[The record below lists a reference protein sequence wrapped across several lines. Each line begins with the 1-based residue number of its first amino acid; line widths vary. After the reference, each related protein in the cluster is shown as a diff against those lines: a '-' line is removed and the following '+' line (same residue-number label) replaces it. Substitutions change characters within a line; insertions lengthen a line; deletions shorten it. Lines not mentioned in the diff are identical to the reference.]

1 MTFFTIFDRSFSSI
15 LGLWVNLMDLKRRQ
29 FLAWLGLAAVGSFNL
44 GNLGCGGRGFS
55 VGSLLQAPAQGSAS
69 PPPSP
74 NCPMK
79 NNLGARPRLDSA
91 TGSPKRL
98 LQFGHLSDVHI
109 TLEQFTFTG
118 HPELETLLDSFGEQI
133 GFGGLDRPEIQERFD
148 VDNLRAMVKTLNAAK
163 PPLDFVVNT
172 GDAVDIGTVPEL
184 VGFLSEMNQL
194 DCPWFQVVGNH
205 DCLGMG
211 NIPPALLENFTDLDF
226 LNKQEFIQKHY
237 PGKAQDRS
245 RTAFGSQAKG
255 FDFGPASGGNPPEAR
270 GYYAFTAVPP
280 ISGGNG
286 RLIQPGIRFYVLETS
301 RAAGKALGHVE
312 KDQLRWLKKELEGH
326 PHFLA
331 VVVSHHPIGRIE
343 EGGEELK
350 NLMLAHPQVIALV
363 CGHNHKHHIQAFKN
377 PRKPGLG
384 FWQIQTSSLI
394 DYPQQGRILEIY
406 DRGNGT
412 GAIRTFVFNQQA
424 NGQLGKNARAS
435 YRSAAQEEF
444 DGSGSA
450 QDRNVE
456 LLFQMPVLN

>member
-1 MTFFTIFDRSFSSI
+1 
-15 LGLWVNLMDLKRRQ
+15 MDLKRRQ
-29 FLAWLGLAAVGSFNL
+29 FLAWLGLTAVGSFNL

-74 NCPMK
+74 SNCPMR
-79 NNLGARPRLDSA
+79 NTLGAHPRLDSA

-98 LQFGHLSDVHI
+98 LQFGHLTDVHI
-109 TLEQFTFTG
+109 TLEQFTLTG
-118 HPELETLLDSFGEQI
+118 HPKLETLLDSFGEQI

-148 VDNLRAMVKTLNAAK
+148 VDTLRAMVKTLNAAK

-205 DCLGMG
+205 DCLGLG
-211 NIPPALLENFTDLDF
+211 NIPPAMLENFTDLDF
-226 LNKQEFIQKHY
+226 LSKQEFIQKHF
-237 PGKAQDRS
+237 PAKAHDRS
-245 RTAFGSQAKG
+245 RTTFGSQAKG
-255 FDFGPASGGNPPEAR
+255 FDFSPASGGNPPGLL

-280 ISGGNG
+280 ILGGSKG
-286 RLIQPGIRFYVLETS
+286 LIRPGIRFYVLETS

-312 KDQLRWLKKELEGH
+312 KDQLHWLKKELEGH
-326 PHFLA
+326 PRFLA
-331 VVVSHHPIGRIE
+331 VVVSHHSLERIE

-350 NLMLAHPQVIALV
+350 NLMLAYPQVIALV
-363 CGHNHKHHIQAFKN
+363 CGHDHKHRIRAFKN
-377 PRKPGLG
+377 PRKAGDG

-424 NGQLGKNARAS
+424 GGQLGKNARAS
-435 YRSAAQEEF
+435 YRSAVQERF

>member
-1 MTFFTIFDRSFSSI
+1 
-15 LGLWVNLMDLKRRQ
+15 MDLKRRQ
-29 FLAWLGLAAVGSFNL
+29 FLAWLGLTAMGSFNL

-55 VGSLLQAPAQGSAS
+55 VGSLIQAPAQGSAS

-74 NCPMK
+74 SNCPMR
-79 NNLGARPRLDSA
+79 NTLGTHPRLDSA

-98 LQFGHLSDVHI
+98 LQFGHLTDVHI

-118 HPELETLLDSFGEQI
+118 HPKLETLLDSFGEQI

-148 VDNLRAMVKTLNAAK
+148 VDTLRAMVKTLNAAK

-205 DCLGMG
+205 DCLGLG
-211 NIPPALLENFTDLDF
+211 NIPPSMLENFTDLDF
-226 LNKQEFIQKHY
+226 LSKQEFIQKHF
-237 PGKAQDRS
+237 PSKAHDRS
-245 RTAFGSQAKG
+245 RTTFGSQAKG
-255 FDFGPASGGNPPEAR
+255 FDFSPASGGNPPEFL

-280 ISGGNG
+280 ILGGSKG
-286 RLIQPGIRFYVLETS
+286 LIRPGIRFYVLETS

-312 KDQLRWLKKELEGH
+312 KDQLHWLKKELEGH
-326 PHFLA
+326 PRFLA
-331 VVVSHHPIGRIE
+331 VVVSHHSLERIE

-350 NLMLAHPQVIALV
+350 NLMLAYPQVIALV
-363 CGHNHKHHIQAFKN
+363 CGHDHKHRIRAFKN
-377 PRKPGLG
+377 PRKAGDG

-424 NGQLGKNARAS
+424 GGQLGKNARAS
-435 YRSAAQEEF
+435 YRSAVQERF

>member
-1 MTFFTIFDRSFSSI
+1 
-15 LGLWVNLMDLKRRQ
+15 MDLKRRQ
-29 FLAWLGLAAVGSFNL
+29 FLAWLGLTAMGSFNL

-74 NCPMK
+74 SNCPMR
-79 NNLGARPRLDSA
+79 NTLGAHPRLDSA

-98 LQFGHLSDVHI
+98 LQFGHLTDVHI

-118 HPELETLLDSFGEQI
+118 HPKLETLLDSFGEQI

-148 VDNLRAMVKTLNAAK
+148 VDTLRAMVKTLNAAK

-205 DCLGMG
+205 DCLGLG
-211 NIPPALLENFTDLDF
+211 NIPPSMLENFTDLDF
-226 LNKQEFIQKHY
+226 LSKQEFIQKHF
-237 PGKAQDRS
+237 PAKAHDRS
-245 RTAFGSQAKG
+245 RTTFGSQAKG
-255 FDFGPASGGNPPEAR
+255 FDFSPASGGNPPEFL
-270 GYYAFTAVPP
+270 GHYAFTAVPP
-280 ISGGNG
+280 ILGGSKG
-286 RLIQPGIRFYVLETS
+286 LIRPGIRFYVLETS

-312 KDQLRWLKKELEGH
+312 KDQLHWLEKELEGY
-326 PHFLA
+326 PRFLA
-331 VVVSHHPIGRIE
+331 VVVSHHSLERIE

-350 NLMLAHPQVIALV
+350 NLMLAYPQVIALV
-363 CGHNHKHHIQAFKN
+363 CGHDHKHRIRAFKN
-377 PRKPGLG
+377 PRKAGDG
-384 FWQIQTSSLI
+384 FWQLQTSSLI

-424 NGQLGKNARAS
+424 GGQLGENARAS
-435 YRSAAQEEF
+435 YRSAVQERF

-450 QDRNVE
+450 QDQNVE
-456 LLFQMPVLN
+456 LLFQMLVLN